1 MCFLFDGYPRTR
13 EQASQLDKI
22 FAELNMALSGV
33 IAIMVDPEVL
43 ITRITARRTC
53 ATCGTIVNLALNP
66 LENLRKCP
74 TCGGE
79 LVAREDDNES
89 VVRRRIEQY
98 HEQTEPLIEYY
109 QSRDLLH
116 PVEGL
121 GTVYEVR
128 ARVKSVLET
137 INGGPVPCQ
146 NLGRQEIL

>member
-1 MCFLFDGYPRTR
+1 M
-13 EQASQLDKI
+13 K
-22 FAELNMALSGV
+22 LSGV

-66 LENLRKCP
+66 LENYKKCP

-79 LVAREDDNES
+79 LVEREDDNET

-98 HEQTEPLIEYY
+98 HDQTEPLIAYY
-109 QSRDLLH
+109 QSRNLLF

-128 ARVKSVLET
+128 SRVTTVLEQ
-137 INGGPVPCQ
+137 INGGPVICKGLQGP
-146 NLGRQEIL
+146 QEIL

>member
-1 MCFLFDGYPRTR
+1 MH
-13 EQASQLDKI
+13 
-22 FAELNMALSGV
+22 LSGV

-66 LENLRKCP
+66 LENLKKCP

-79 LVAREDDNES
+79 LVEREDDNET

-98 HEQTEPLIEYY
+98 HEQTEPLLAYY
-109 QSRDLLH
+109 QSRDLLF

-121 GTVYEVR
+121 GTVHEVR
-128 ARVKSVLET
+128 ARVNTVLEKL
-137 INGGPVPCQ
+137 NGGPMACQ
-146 NLGRQEIL
+146 QAAQRQEIL